1 MQFHARYA
9 TLSNMVNSSESLKE
23 SRSNNMQGV
32 MLAERSLVRIAIVV
46 LLIIQCILGLLF
58 SLPFLAY
65 LLAPGRP
72 VIVTGT
78 SLLTGPL
85 AGAALAVA
93 LASPIIAWWL
103 WTLKP
108 WAPQRTLLLE
118 IMGLV
123 IEVLFF
129 TQTGINQT
137 LLLTLIGCAVL
148 ILLCWFADPAIRV
161 GLSLSQSAHDTA
173 RNQV

>member
-9 TLSNMVNSSESLKE
+9 TLSNRVSSSESLKE
-23 SRSNNMQGV
+23 SRSNNMQDV
-32 MLAERSLVRIAIVV
+32 MLAERSLARIAIVV

-78 SLLTGPL
+78 SILTGPL

-93 LASPIIAWWL
+93 LASPIIGWGL
-103 WTLKP
+103 WMLKP
-108 WAPQRTLLLE
+108 W
-118 IMGLV
+118 
-123 IEVLFF
+123 
-129 TQTGINQT
+129 
-137 LLLTLIGCAVL
+137 
-148 ILLCWFADPAIRV
+148 
-161 GLSLSQSAHDTA
+161 
-173 RNQV
+173 

>member
-1 MQFHARYA
+1 MQD
-9 TLSNMVNSSESLKE
+9 V
-23 SRSNNMQGV
+23 V
-32 MLAERSLVRIAIVV
+32 LAERSLARIAIVV

-78 SLLTGPL
+78 SILTGPL

-93 LASPIIAWWL
+93 LASPIIAWGL
-103 WTLKP
+103 WMLKP

-118 IMGLV
+118 IMSLV
-123 IEVLFF
+123 IGGLSFIQAE
-129 TQTGINQT
+129 INQT
-137 LLLTLIGCAVL
+137 LLLALIGCAVL
-148 ILLCWFADPAIRV
+148 ILLCWFADPAIR
-161 GLSLSQSAHDTA
+161 LSQSLRLNVHGDIKK
-173 RNQV
+173 QV

>member
-1 MQFHARYA
+1 MQD
-9 TLSNMVNSSESLKE
+9 EI
-23 SRSNNMQGV
+23 
-32 MLAERSLVRIAIVV
+32 LAGRSLGRIAIVV

-58 SLPFLAY
+58 SLPFLAD

-78 SLLTGPL
+78 SILTGPI
-85 AGAALAVA
+85 AGAALGVA
-93 LASPIIAWWL
+93 LASPIIAWGL
-103 WTLKP
+103 WMLKP

-123 IEVLFF
+123 IGALAF
-129 TQTGINQT
+129 TQSEINRT

-148 ILLCWFADPAIRV
+148 ILLCWFADPGVRA
-161 GLSLSQSAHDTA
+161 GPSLRQSAPSA
-173 RNQV
+173 ASKQA

>member
-1 MQFHARYA
+1 MQD
-9 TLSNMVNSSESLKE
+9 
-23 SRSNNMQGV
+23 V
-32 MLAERSLVRIAIVV
+32 MLARRSLGRIAIVV

-58 SLPFLAY
+58 SLPFLAN

-78 SLLTGPL
+78 SILTGPL

-93 LASPIIAWWL
+93 LASPIIAWGL
-103 WTLKP
+103 WMLKC

-118 IMGLV
+118 IMGL
-123 IEVLFF
+123 IIGVLAF
-129 TQTGINQT
+129 TQANINPT

-148 ILLCWFADPAIRV
+148 ILLCWFADPGIRITP
-161 GLSLSQSAHDTA
+161 SLRQSAHSDA
-173 RNQV
+173 MKQS